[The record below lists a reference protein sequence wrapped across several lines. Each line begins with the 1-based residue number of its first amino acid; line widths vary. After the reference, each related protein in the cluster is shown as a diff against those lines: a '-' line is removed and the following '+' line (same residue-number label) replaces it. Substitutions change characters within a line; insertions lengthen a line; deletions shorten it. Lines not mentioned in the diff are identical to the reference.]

1 MAKTSRDNGRLR
13 ILIMH
18 LISYFVVSA
27 VAFVI
32 NVTTDRE
39 TAWFV
44 LPMVGWGSVLALH
57 VAYVMGLFDVFF
69 NKERR
74 D

>member
-1 MAKTSRDNGRLR
+1 MTKTSRDKGRLR
-13 ILIMH
+13 ILIIH
-18 LISYFVVSA
+18 LISYFVVSVAAFA
-27 VAFVI
+27 V

-44 LPMVGWGSVLALH
+44 LPMVGWGSILALH

-74 D
+74 N

>member
-1 MAKTSRDNGRLR
+1 MADPTRAKARLR
-13 ILIMH
+13 GLMIH
-18 LISYFVVSA
+18 LIVYFAVSA
-27 VAFVI
+27 AAFVI
-32 NVTTDRE
+32 NVTSDPE

-44 LPMVGWGSVLALH
+44 LPVVGWGSVLALH

-69 NKERR
+69 NKRGR